1 MTVATTT
8 GKTLS
13 RDYKHVKRHTS
24 GATPFN
30 GWVGLGVGL
39 AIGLAVALGVY
50 LHFQN
55 KVPAVPLPDANAPPA
70 SAKATEEAPVT
81 PAMDAEAGAGAAP
94 DELTFFDLLKKQ
106 EVEVPEDSGQASGS
120 SAPPMEKEI
129 TLQVGAF
136 KQMAEAEKQQARL
149 AQYGVHA
156 SIQRYAVDDETWFR
170 VRIGPIATVE
180 ELDQLRAK
188 LAEAEIEAMPVG
200 VPAMEPPP

>member
-13 RDYKHVKRHTS
+13 RDYKHVRRHTP

-30 GWVGLGVGL
+30 GWVGLGIGL

-55 KVPAVPLPDANAPPA
+55 KVPAVPLPDADAPPA
-70 SAKATEEAPVT
+70 SAKATEEA
-81 PAMDAEAGAGAAP
+81 AADAEADTGAAA

-106 EVEVPEDSGQASGS
+106 EVEVPEDSGQATRS

-149 AQYGVHA
+149 AQYGVQA

-200 VPAMEPPP
+200 VPTTEPPP

>member
-1 MTVATTT
+1 VTVATTT

-13 RDYKHVKRHTS
+13 RDYKHVRRHTP

-30 GWVGLGVGL
+30 GWVGLGIGL

-55 KVPAVPLPDANAPPA
+55 KVPAVPLPDADAPPA
-70 SAKATEEAPVT
+70 SAKATEEA
-81 PAMDAEAGAGAAP
+81 AADAEADTGAAA

-106 EVEVPEDSGQASGS
+106 EVEVPEDSGQATRS

-149 AQYGVHA
+149 AQYGVQA

-200 VPAMEPPP
+200 VPTTEPPP

>member
-1 MTVATTT
+1 MATTT

-13 RDYKHVKRHTS
+13 RDYKHVKRHMP

-55 KVPAVPLPDANAPPA
+55 KVPAVPLPDADAPPA
-70 SAKATEEAPVT
+70 SAKATDESA
-81 PAMDAEAGAGAAP
+81 ADAEADAGAGAAP